1 MMLSRGVW
9 FMLMATLFFSMMNVA
24 VKLLPHIPAVEV
36 VFFRSVISLV
46 LSYVFLKSAKVNVW
60 GKNQKL
66 LILRGAS
73 GAMALIL
80 YFRLIQEIPL
90 ASATTILFLSPVFAT
105 ILGIFFVKE
114 SVKPIQWFF
123 FVISFVGIVMVKGFD
138 PRIGTIYLLMGFSS
152 SLFSG
157 IAFNCIRKLN
167 TSEHP
172 LVIIFYFPLVTLPIT
187 GLWSYFN
194 WVTPHGTD
202 WLILLLVG
210 VLTQIAQYF
219 MTRSF
224 QTEEIS
230 KVASLRYLG
239 IIYALI
245 FGFLFF
251 DEHFDIMVYS
261 GMALT
266 ILGVVLNIW
275 YKHSLLHADK
285 HIFRGK
291 LMN

>member
-1 MMLSRGVW
+1 MTKGVW
-9 FMLMATLFFSMMNVA
+9 FMLFATLFFSMMNVA
-24 VKLLPHIPAVEV
+24 VKMLPHIPAVEI
-36 VFFRSVISLV
+36 VFFRSVVSLV
-46 LSYVFLKSAKVNVW
+46 LSLGILKASKINIW
-60 GKNQKL
+60 GKNHGI

-114 SVKPIQWFF
+114 EVRPIQWLF
-123 FVISFVGIVMVKGFD
+123 FVVSFIGIVMVKGFD
-138 PRIGTIYLLMGFSS
+138 TRIGIIYLLMGFSS

-187 GLWSYFN
+187 GIWTYFN
-194 WVTPHGTD
+194 WVVPQGMD
-202 WLILLLVG
+202 WFILLMVG
-210 VLTQIAQYF
+210 ILTQIAQYF
-219 MTRSF
+219 MTLSF
-224 QTEEIS
+224 QNEEIS

-245 FGFLFF
+245 LGFIFF
-251 DEHFDIMVYS
+251 DEEFTLMVYM
-261 GMALT
+261 GMLLT
-266 ILGVVLNIW
+266 IVGVILNIW
-275 YKHSLLHADK
+275 FKHTQLRADK
-285 HIFRGK
+285 NIFKGR

>member
-1 MMLSRGVW
+1 ML
-9 FMLMATLFFSMMNVA
+9 LATLFFSLMNVA
-24 VKLLPHIPAVEV
+24 VKLVPHIPAVEV
-36 VFFRSVISLV
+36 VFFRSVVSLI
-46 LSYVFLKSAKVNVW
+46 LSVGILKVSKVSVW
-60 GKNQKL
+60 GKNKKI
-66 LILRGAS
+66 LILRGIS

-80 YFRLIQEIPL
+80 YYRLIQEIPL
-90 ASATTILFLSPVFAT
+90 ATATTILFLSPVFAT

-114 SVKPIQWFF
+114 EVRPIQWFF

-157 IAFNCIRKLN
+157 VAFNCIRKLN

-172 LVIIFYFPLVTLPIT
+172 LVIIFYFPLVTLPIAGIWT
-187 GLWSYFN
+187 YFN
-194 WVTPHGTD
+194 WVMPQGMD
-202 WLILLLVG
+202 WIILLMVG

-239 IIYALI
+239 IIYALV
-245 FGFLFF
+245 FGYVFF
-251 DEHFDIMVYS
+251 DEGFNYLVYF
-261 GMALT
+261 GMGLT
-266 ILGVVLNIW
+266 IFGVVLNIW
-275 YKHSLLHADK
+275 FKHVQLRADK
-285 HIFRGK
+285 NIFRGK

>member
-1 MMLSRGVW
+1 MSKGVW
-9 FMLMATLFFSMMNVA
+9 FMLLATLFFSLMNVA
-24 VKLLPHIPAVEV
+24 IKLVPHIPAVEV
-36 VFFRSVISLV
+36 VFFRSVVSLV
-46 LSYVFLKSAKVNVW
+46 LSVGMLKVSKISVW
-60 GKNQKL
+60 GTNKKI

-105 ILGIFFVKE
+105 IIGIFVVKE
-114 SVKPIQWFF
+114 EVKPIQWFF
-123 FVISFVGIVMVKGFD
+123 FIISFAGIVMVKGFD
-138 PRIGTIYLLMGFSS
+138 ARIGVIYLLMGFSS

-172 LVIIFYFPLVTLPIT
+172 LVIIFYFPLITLPIT
-187 GLWSYFN
+187 GIWTFFN
-194 WVTPHGTD
+194 WVLPQGIE
-202 WLILLLVG
+202 WFILLMVG

-224 QTEEIS
+224 QSEEIS

-239 IIYALI
+239 IVYALF
-245 FGFLFF
+245 FGFVFF
-251 DEHFDIMVYS
+251 DEGFNLLVYF

-266 ILGVVLNIW
+266 IFGVVLNIW
-275 YKHSLLHADK
+275 FKHTQLKADK
-285 HIFRGK
+285 NIFSGK

>member
-1 MMLSRGVW
+1 ML
-9 FMLMATLFFSMMNVA
+9 FATMFFSLMNVA
-24 VKLLPHIPAVEV
+24 VKLLPHIPAVEI
-36 VFFRSVISLV
+36 VFFRSVVSLV
-46 LSYVFLKSAKVNVW
+46 LSIGLLKASKIHIW
-60 GKNQKL
+60 GSNYSL

-73 GAMALIL
+73 GAVALIL

-90 ASATTILFLSPVFAT
+90 ASATTILFLSPVFAS

-114 SVKPIQWFF
+114 EVRPIQWFF
-123 FVISFVGIVMVKGFD
+123 FLISFIGIVMVKGFD
-138 PRIGTIYLLMGFSS
+138 TRIGVIYLLLGFSS

-187 GLWSYFN
+187 GIWSYFR
-194 WVTPHGTD
+194 WVMPTGMD
-202 WLILLLVG
+202 WFILLMVG

-224 QTEEIS
+224 QIEEIS

-245 FGFLFF
+245 FGYLFF
-251 DEHFDIMVYS
+251 NEDFNYLVYF

-266 ILGVVLNIW
+266 IVGVVLNIW
-275 YKHSLLHADK
+275 FKHTQLKADK
-285 HIFRGK
+285 NIFKGK
-291 LMN
+291 LKN

>member
-1 MMLSRGVW
+1 ML
-9 FMLMATLFFSMMNVA
+9 LATFFFSLMNVA
-24 VKLLPHIPAVEV
+24 VKLVPHIPAVEV
-36 VFFRSVISLV
+36 VFFRSVVSLV
-46 LSYVFLKSAKVNVW
+46 LSVGMLKVSKVSLW
-60 GKNQKL
+60 GTNKKL

-73 GAMALIL
+73 GALALIS

-105 ILGIFFVKE
+105 IIGIFFVKE
-114 SVKPIQWFF
+114 EVKPIQWFF
-123 FVISFVGIVMVKGFD
+123 FIISFAGIVMVKGFD
-138 PRIGTIYLLMGFSS
+138 ARIGIIYLLMGFSS

-172 LVIIFYFPLVTLPIT
+172 LVIIFYFPLITLPIT
-187 GLWSYFN
+187 GIWIYFN
-194 WVTPHGTD
+194 WVLPQGMD
-202 WLILLLVG
+202 WFVLFMVG

-224 QTEEIS
+224 QSEEIS

-239 IIYALI
+239 IVYALI
-245 FGFLFF
+245 FGFVFF
-251 DEHFDIMVYS
+251 DERFNPLVYF

-266 ILGVVLNIW
+266 IFGVVLNIW
-275 YKHSLLHADK
+275 FKHTQLKTDRN
-285 HIFRGK
+285 IFSGK